1 MLYNVNGDNMTVEV
15 LVELKAKKVDKT
27 FTYLVP
33 KDLEDKIKIGI
44 RVLVP
49 FKYQKLEGFVLKIEN
64 DKIYDYELK
73 EIISIVDFDSVLN
86 SEMLELG
93 KYISKKTMSTLISC
107 YQSMLPSA
115 LKAHKGFNVNKK
127 YVTYLKLNEIQE
139 FSKLNETQ
147 NKIIDL
153 IKDKGE
159 IEKSVANNISVS
171 SVNTLLK
178 KNIIVSFDKEI
189 YRINN
194 SYEKKKCSIVLNEEQ
209 SNVVNN
215 VISNLNTFKPYLLF
229 GVTGSGKTEVY
240 MHIIE
245 KVISLNLEAI
255 VLVPEISL
263 TPQIVN
269 NFKSRFGRDI
279 AILHSRLSDGEKYD
293 EWRKIEKKEVK
304 IAIGA
309 RSAIFAPFT
318 SLGIIIIDEEH
329 SQNYKQENIPK
340 YSAIDVAIFRAKK
353 HNCPLILGSATPS
366 IESYTR
372 AITGV
377 YELMTLK
384 NRVNNKTL
392 DIKLIDMKNEF
403 KTGNNILSKIL
414 SDKINERLSKDEQ
427 VIILLNR
434 RGYSTVLTCHNC
446 GYTEKCPNCDI
457 PLTYH
462 KTSNTMRCHYCG
474 YGNKK
479 LTICPNCHSEDINSF
494 GLGTQKLEEYLLE
507 NFSNA
512 RVVRMDVDTTTKK
525 GSHERIIE
533 DFKKHKYN
541 ILVGTQ
547 MISKG
552 LDFPLVT
559 LVGVLNGDASLNI
572 PDFRS
577 GERTFQLLNQIAGRA
592 GRGELSGEVII
603 QGFNLDHYSIK
614 TACNND
620 YLSFYNEEMKLRKK
634 LKYPPYY
641 NICLIKMSGKDSDV
655 LNLEANKVKRYLD
668 TNLSNNVEIF
678 GPNFSSIPKIN
689 NIFYM
694 QIMIKYKKTSEI
706 LKSLEY
712 LNQKYLNNKI
722 NLEVD
727 LNPIKI

>member
-1 MLYNVNGDNMTVEV
+1 MLYNVSGDNMTVEV

-33 KDLEDKIKIGI
+33 KNLEDKIKIGI
-44 RVLVP
+44 RVLVS

-127 YVTYLKLNEIQE
+127 YVTYLKLNDTQE

-159 IEKSVANNISVS
+159 IEKSVANNISIS

-178 KNIIVSFDKEI
+178 KNIIISFDKEI
-189 YRINN
+189 YRIND

-269 NFKSRFGRDI
+269 NFKSRFGSDI

-392 DIKLIDMKNEF
+392 DIKLIDMKDEF

-414 SDKINERLSKDEQ
+414 LDKINERLSKDEQ

-533 DFKKHKYN
+533 DFKSHKYN

-620 YLSFYNEEMKLRKK
+620 YLGFYNEEMKLRKK

-655 LNLEANKVKRYLD
+655 LNLEANKVKKYLD

-722 NLEVD
+722 NLEID

>member
-1 MLYNVNGDNMTVEV
+1 M
-15 LVELKAKKVDKT
+15 
-27 FTYLVP
+27 
-33 KDLEDKIKIGI
+33 
-44 RVLVP
+44 
-49 FKYQKLEGFVLKIEN
+49 
-64 DKIYDYELK
+64 
-73 EIISIVDFDSVLN
+73 
-86 SEMLELG
+86 
-93 KYISKKTMSTLISC
+93 
-107 YQSMLPSA
+107 
-115 LKAHKGFNVNKK
+115 
-127 YVTYLKLNEIQE
+127 
-139 FSKLNETQ
+139 
-147 NKIIDL
+147 
-153 IKDKGE
+153 
-159 IEKSVANNISVS
+159 
-171 SVNTLLK
+171 
-178 KNIIVSFDKEI
+178 
-189 YRINN
+189 
-194 SYEKKKCSIVLNEEQ
+194 
-209 SNVVNN
+209 
-215 VISNLNTFKPYLLF
+215 
-229 GVTGSGKTEVY
+229 
-240 MHIIE
+240 
-245 KVISLNLEAI
+245 
-255 VLVPEISL
+255 
-263 TPQIVN
+263 
-269 NFKSRFGRDI
+269 
-279 AILHSRLSDGEKYD
+279 
-293 EWRKIEKKEVK
+293 
-304 IAIGA
+304 
-309 RSAIFAPFT
+309 
-318 SLGIIIIDEEH
+318 
-329 SQNYKQENIPK
+329 
-340 YSAIDVAIFRAKK
+340 
-353 HNCPLILGSATPS
+353 
-366 IESYTR
+366 
-372 AITGV
+372 
-377 YELMTLK
+377 
-384 NRVNNKTL
+384 
-392 DIKLIDMKNEF
+392 IDMKDEF

>member
-189 YRINN
+189 YRIND

-269 NFKSRFGRDI
+269 NFKSRFGSDI

-392 DIKLIDMKNEF
+392 DIKLIDMKDEF

-559 LVGVLNGDASLNI
+559 LVGVLNGDTSLNI